1 MIIVAGVDDS
11 DHGEAAARRAVVF
24 ARRNKAELHVVNV
37 LHIPASLMTAL
48 ANVPAPVEDYSTA
61 QRTAVW
67 ERIDPILDAWENG
80 TIHRI
85 DLEGYPPDT
94 LCRYAAEVEADLLVV
109 GSRGRGDL
117 AALFL
122 GSTSHRVLHLAEC
135 DVLIAR
141 SEDET

>member
-1 MIIVAGVDDS
+1 VIIVAGVDDS
-11 DHGEAAARRAVVF
+11 EHGETAARRAIVF
-24 ARRNKAELHVVNV
+24 ARRNDAELHLVHV
-37 LHIPASLMTAL
+37 LHLPASLLTAL
-48 ANVPAPVEDYSTA
+48 ANVPAPVEEYSTA
-61 QRTAVW
+61 QRRAVW
-67 ERIDPILDAWENG
+67 DRIGPIADTWPEG
-80 TIHRI
+80 TVHRV

-94 LCRYAAEVEADLLVV
+94 LTRYAEEVGADLIVV

-122 GSTSHRVLHLAEC
+122 GSTSHRILHLATC

>member
-1 MIIVAGVDDS
+1 VIIVAGVDDS
-11 DHGEAAARRAVVF
+11 THGEAAARRAVVF
-24 ARRNKAELHVVNV
+24 ATRNHAQLHVVHV
-37 LHIPASLMTAL
+37 LHLPASLMTAM
-48 ANVPAPVEDYSTA
+48 ATVPAPVDDVADA

-67 ERIDPILDAWENG
+67 ERIGPILDSWPEGDVIRA
-80 TIHRI
+80 

-94 LCRYAAEVEADLLVV
+94 LVRYAHEVGADLLVV

-122 GSTSHRVLHLAEC
+122 GSTSHRILHLAEC

-141 SEDET
+141 SEDAA